1 VYNLA
6 KASKFGLRVMNWCKY
21 RMMRTVV
28 IGAGAIG
35 APLAAALHEHEHP
48 VLLVARGA
56 NYEAIV
62 KNGLT
67 VATPDR
73 VMLSRL
79 DVTNGVHSVVFQS
92 DDVVIL
98 STKSQDTAGALK
110 EIATSVSPS
119 LPFFCAQ
126 NGVANERVVAER
138 FVNTYGVCVM
148 SPASYLEP
156 GRIEVFTAPHLGV
169 LDVGRW
175 PDGRDALALEMSN
188 VLNDCGYVSIA
199 TDDIETLK
207 WGKLMSNI
215 MNVLEVLCGRNAM
228 NDVMAS
234 WIRDEARSCLRAQG
248 IDVARAEA
256 FADERGALVSY
267 QPIEGVKRV
276 GSSSFQS
283 VLRGTGNVETEY
295 LNGEIVA
302 LGRRH
307 AIPTPVNELL
317 VQRANEMAQSRR
329 APGSVTL
336 EELHAALGR

>member
-1 VYNLA
+1 MYHPPR
-6 KASKFGLRVMNWCKY
+6 ASEFGLGVINWCKY
-21 RMMRTVV
+21 RVMRIVI

-35 APLAAALHEHEHP
+35 APLAAALHEHGHP

-56 NYEAIV
+56 NYEAIA

-73 VMLSRL
+73 VIVSRL
-79 DVTNGVHSVVFQS
+79 DITNGVHSVVFRD

-98 STKSQDTAGALK
+98 STKSQDTAGALN

-126 NGVANERVVAER
+126 NGVANERVVVQR

-148 SPASYLEP
+148 TPASYLVP
-156 GRIEVFTAPHLGV
+156 GRVEVFTAPHLGV

-175 PDGRDALALEMSN
+175 PNGHDALALEMSN

-215 MNVLEVLCGRNAM
+215 LNVLEVLCGRKAM

-234 WIRDEARSCLRAQG
+234 WIRDEAHACLGAQG
-248 IDVARAEA
+248 VDVERAEA
-256 FADERGALVSY
+256 FADERGTFVSY

-276 GSSSFQS
+276 GSSTFQS

-302 LGRRH
+302 LGRRYG
-307 AIPTPVNELL
+307 IPTPVNELL
-317 VQRANEMAQSRR
+317 VQRANEMAQTRR

>member
-1 VYNLA
+1 
-6 KASKFGLRVMNWCKY
+6 M
-21 RMMRTVV
+21 VV

-35 APLAAALHEHEHP
+35 APLAAALHEHGHP

-56 NYEAIV
+56 NYEAIATD
-62 KNGLT
+62 GLT
-67 VATPDR
+67 VVTPGR
-73 VMLSRL
+73 VLRSRL
-79 DVTNGVHSVVFQS
+79 HVTNGVHSVDFQG

-98 STKSQDTAGALK
+98 STKSQDTDGVLK

-138 FVNTYGVCVM
+138 FVHTYGVCVM
-148 SPASYLEP
+148 TPASYLEP
-156 GRIEVFTAPHLGV
+156 GRVEVFTAPHLGV

-175 PDGRDALALEMSN
+175 PNGHDDLAFEVSK
-188 VLNDCGYVSIA
+188 VLNDCNYVSIA

-207 WGKLMSNI
+207 WGKLLSNI
-215 MNVLEVLCGRNAM
+215 LNALEVLCGRSAM
-228 NDVMAS
+228 DDVMAT
-234 WIRDEARSCLRAQG
+234 WIRDEAHSCLRAHG
-248 IDVARAEA
+248 VDVARAEA

-283 VLRGTGNVETEY
+283 VLRGTGTVETEY

-302 LGRRH
+302 LGRRY
-307 AIPTPVNELL
+307 AIPTPVNALL
-317 VQRANEMAQSRR
+317 VRRANEMAQSHR